1 MHALLDMD
9 IIAFSCAAFNE
20 GFGWEDCRED
30 MDDMIARILETT
42 QSDSYV
48 GYLSGP
54 DNFRYDVNPNYKS
67 NRSNKVDPRYREDA
81 KAYLIERY
89 GAILTIGNEAD
100 DELAIAQSE
109 ETIICS
115 IDKDLKQCA
124 GRHYNWRKNE
134 FDFVDPVDGLRLFYR
149 QCLTGD
155 STDGIP
161 GVGGIGAVKSA
172 RIINDLE
179 DEIDMFE
186 AVQAIFN
193 DDTRLLM
200 HGRCLKIGQRPDK
213 LWSFPDTTKR
223 GEEEPSAL

>member
-1 MHALLDMD
+1 MKALIDGD
-9 IIAFSCAAFNE
+9 IVAFSCAVFNE
-20 GFGWEDCRED
+20 EYGWGNCQQD
-30 MDDMIARILETT
+30 MDEMIARILQTT
-42 QSDSYV
+42 DSDEMTI
-48 GYLSGP
+48 YLSGP
-54 DNFRYDVNPNYKS
+54 DNFRYAVNPNYKS
-67 NRSNKVDPRYREDA
+67 NRKDKIDPIYREDA

-100 DELAIAQSE
+100 DELAINQTD

-115 IDKDLKQCA
+115 IDKDLKQAA
-124 GRHYNWRKNE
+124 GRHYNWRKDE

-179 DEIDMFE
+179 DEADMFQ
-186 AVQAIFN
+186 AVQAIYN
-193 DDTRLLM
+193 DDQRLLI
-200 HGRCLKIGQRPDK
+200 HGRCLKIGQRPEN
-213 LWSFPDTTKR
+213 LWNFPEVAEAQHDND
-223 GEEEPSAL
+223 